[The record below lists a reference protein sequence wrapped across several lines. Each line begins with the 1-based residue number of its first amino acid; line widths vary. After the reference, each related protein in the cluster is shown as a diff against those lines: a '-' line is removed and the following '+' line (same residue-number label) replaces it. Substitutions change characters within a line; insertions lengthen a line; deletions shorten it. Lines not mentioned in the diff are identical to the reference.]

1 MCDHC
6 GCHEYAPIGDLAKE
20 HETILELAWRIAEAP
35 TPDPAVVAA
44 LLAVLDPHVEKEELG
59 LYPALLASG
68 DLEVSSAAQLEDEHT
83 EIREALTTGTFDR
96 RASFAPARHIAA
108 EEIGSASG
116 WDSGCQ

>member
-20 HETILELAWRIAEAP
+20 HETILELAWRIAAAP

-68 DLEVSSAAQLEDEHT
+68 YPEVRSAAQLEDEPPD
-83 EIREALTTGTFDR
+83 IREALPTRHHARAAYGEGVSRTGKTREGD
-96 RASFAPARHIAA
+96 
-108 EEIGSASG
+108 
-116 WDSGCQ
+116 